1 MPPNRALEPRR
12 PCRQRARPAW
22 AALVLLGLAL
32 SLLLALPEPLSARQL
47 APVSC
52 KPQKA
57 KEFLKRSSFV
67 KHGSLD
73 GRGNDRALR
82 FRVEHYGRIE
92 GVPFAE
98 HNREQARTQAKSTR
112 FFGIPISVHRAIEP
126 ALRCVERRIRANCKR
141 DQDRYTPRA
150 VGGFRDTN
158 TYRGGEVS
166 NHLFGIAV
174 DIDPDR
180 NPCCGCVQP
189 WPDHPACQAKD
200 VSVFER
206 TALPM
211 CWINAFERYG
221 FYWLGRDPQ
230 LRDTMHFEFLGDP
243 EEIAT
248 R

>member
-1 MPPNRALEPRR
+1 LRR
-12 PCRQRARPAW
+12 PGWVP
-22 AALVLLGLAL
+22 LAL
-32 SLLLALPEPLSARQL
+32 LLSVATALILALPEPLAARVL
-47 APVSC
+47 GSNSC

-57 KEFLKRSSFV
+57 KDFLKRSSFV
-67 KHGSLD
+67 KHGMLD

-98 HNREQARTQAKSTR
+98 HNSDKAREQAKSTR

-126 ALRCVERRIRANCKR
+126 ALRCVERRIRANCRRGK
-141 DQDRYTPRA
+141 DSYQPHA
-150 VGGFRDTN
+150 VGGFRDIN

-166 NHLFGIAV
+166 NHLFGIAI
-174 DIDPDR
+174 DIDPDK

-200 VSVFER
+200 ATVFER

-230 LRDTMHFEFLGDP
+230 LRDTMHFEFLADP
-243 EEIAT
+243 TEISA

>member
-1 MPPNRALEPRR
+1 MPLPPALEAWRPWRR
-12 PCRQRARPAW
+12 RTRSSW
-22 AALVLLGLAL
+22 APFLLLGLAV
-32 SLLLALPEPLSARQL
+32 SLLLALPEPLSARPL
-47 APVSC
+47 GPASC

-57 KEFLKRSSFV
+57 KDFLKRSNFV

-82 FRVEHYGRIE
+82 FRVEHYGHVE

-98 HNREQARTQAKSTR
+98 HNSESARTQAKSIR

-126 ALRCVERRIRANCKR
+126 ALRCVERRIRASCR
-141 DQDRYTPRA
+141 RAGDRYEPHA

-189 WPDHPACQAKD
+189 WPDHPRCQAKD
-200 VSVFER
+200 ATVFER
-206 TALPM
+206 TALPL
-211 CWINAFERYG
+211 CWIKSFERYG

-243 EEIAT
+243 EAIVA

>member
-1 MPPNRALEPRR
+1 
-12 PCRQRARPAW
+12 
-22 AALVLLGLAL
+22 
-32 SLLLALPEPLSARQL
+32 LALPEPLSARVL
-47 APVSC
+47 ATASC

-67 KHGSLD
+67 KRGSLD
-73 GRGNDRALR
+73 GRAANRALR
-82 FRVEHYGRIE
+82 WRVERYGRIE

-98 HNREQARTQAKSTR
+98 RNSEIAREQAIALR

-126 ALRCVERRIRANCKR
+126 ALRCVERRIRSNCRRGR
-141 DQDRYTPRA
+141 DVYRPQA
-150 VGGFRDTN
+150 VGGFRESN

-166 NHLFGIAV
+166 NHLFGIAL

-189 WPDHPACQAKD
+189 WPDHPACQTKAD
-200 VSVFER
+200 SVFER

-243 EEIAT
+243 DRIMA

>member
-1 MPPNRALEPRR
+1 
-12 PCRQRARPAW
+12 
-22 AALVLLGLAL
+22 VLG
-32 SLLLALPEPLSARQL
+32 LLLALPEPLAARVL

-57 KEFLKRSSFV
+57 KDFLKRSTFV
-67 KHGSLD
+67 KHGALD
-73 GRGNDRALR
+73 GHGNDRALR
-82 FRVEHYGRIE
+82 FRVDHYGRVE
-92 GVPFAE
+92 GQPFE
-98 HNREQARTQAKSTR
+98 ERNPEKARSQAKTTH
-112 FFGIPISVHRAIEP
+112 FFGLPVSLHRAIEP
-126 ALRCVERRIRANCKR
+126 ALRCVERRIRASCRRGK
-141 DQDRYTPRA
+141 DVYQPHA

-166 NHLFGIAV
+166 NHLFGIAI
-174 DIDPDR
+174 DIDPDK

-189 WPDHPACQAKD
+189 WPDHPACQAKGA
-200 VSVFER
+200 SVFER

-230 LRDTMHFEFLGDP
+230 LRDTMHFEYLADP
-243 EEIAT
+243 EEIA